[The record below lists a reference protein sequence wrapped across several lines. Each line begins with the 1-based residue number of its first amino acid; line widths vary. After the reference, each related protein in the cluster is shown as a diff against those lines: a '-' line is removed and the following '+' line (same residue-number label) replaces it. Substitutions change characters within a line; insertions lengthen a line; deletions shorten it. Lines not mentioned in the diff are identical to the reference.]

1 MNNRLNFTER
11 LDRTISGGFLKQIKW
26 LIGFTLIVLALLI
39 AISLIFPDTTEIYGI
54 EGKFGRIKGVLYHL
68 IDPGNLSLETN
79 NAVGIQVFTGIVA
92 ALGMVLLSGL
102 LISTLTNVVER
113 RVSDIEDGKVVYN
126 SITGHYVI
134 IGYGSLVVSI
144 IRNVYANETSRRII
158 ILTSQDVRSARADLF
173 AQIPSSWEQ
182 YIHFYS
188 GNIESKEHI
197 SSLNVESAV
206 EIFILGEKDEYGRDS
221 KNLECVRQIAQLR
234 AECNDIINVNVL
246 FDRMTSYSLIQKLS
260 LPLDYIAPGG
270 NISVYF
276 RPFNH
281 YENWAR
287 ILWGYN
293 GGENF
298 GYDNLDYEKI
308 DGNKYVHLVIVGF
321 NRMGR
326 ALFLEALRQCHY
338 PNYDE
343 SAQSVKSRITVIDKG
358 MDNILPEF
366 MSQYP
371 YLDQISDI
379 EIKYVNSCIEDNSVR
394 MMLTEETGN
403 QNSLLTIAVCLE
415 DPDMSLSTG
424 LCLPD
429 EVFYSIVDG
438 KIVKSD
444 TRVLIRQSIVQ
455 EGIGRILEGDQT
467 KYSNVHIFGMSD
479 IGISPSL
486 MNDDWA
492 TYINA
497 FYKTKYP
504 DSQDSPEGKVYNE
517 YKCYLI
523 QAGISLD
530 TSFIDLVTDQTHHEF
545 MHKIARKFWIFLNE
559 SHRFANRYQV
569 DMYHTYMKYPESNRI
584 LEQMEHLRWNADR
597 SIVGYRYINKAD
609 INESEYQKKDIYKF
623 HGDIIPFYALGIK
636 DAEKDSDMIINMKK
650 LTQWANN
657 ICKSV

>member
-126 SITGHYVI
+126 SINGHYVV

-144 IRNVYANETSRRII
+144 IRNVFANETNRRII

-321 NRMGR
+321 NRMGH
-326 ALFLEALRQCHY
+326 CV
-338 PNYDE
+338 
-343 SAQSVKSRITVIDKG
+343 SATT
-358 MDNILPEF
+358 
-366 MSQYP
+366 
-371 YLDQISDI
+371 
-379 EIKYVNSCIEDNSVR
+379 
-394 MMLTEETGN
+394 LTMTKVLKVSKAG
-403 QNSLLTIAVCLE
+403 LL
-415 DPDMSLSTG
+415 
-424 LCLPD
+424 
-429 EVFYSIVDG
+429 
-438 KIVKSD
+438 
-444 TRVLIRQSIVQ
+444 
-455 EGIGRILEGDQT
+455 
-467 KYSNVHIFGMSD
+467 
-479 IGISPSL
+479 
-486 MNDDWA
+486 
-492 TYINA
+492 
-497 FYKTKYP
+497 
-504 DSQDSPEGKVYNE
+504 
-517 YKCYLI
+517 
-523 QAGISLD
+523 
-530 TSFIDLVTDQTHHEF
+530 
-545 MHKIARKFWIFLNE
+545 
-559 SHRFANRYQV
+559 
-569 DMYHTYMKYPESNRI
+569 
-584 LEQMEHLRWNADR
+584 
-597 SIVGYRYINKAD
+597 
-609 INESEYQKKDIYKF
+609 
-623 HGDIIPFYALGIK
+623 
-636 DAEKDSDMIINMKK
+636 
-650 LTQWANN
+650 
-657 ICKSV
+657 

>member
-1 MNNRLNFTER
+1 
-11 LDRTISGGFLKQIKW
+11 
-26 LIGFTLIVLALLI
+26 
-39 AISLIFPDTTEIYGI
+39 
-54 EGKFGRIKGVLYHL
+54 
-68 IDPGNLSLETN
+68 
-79 NAVGIQVFTGIVA
+79 
-92 ALGMVLLSGL
+92 
-102 LISTLTNVVER
+102 
-113 RVSDIEDGKVVYN
+113 
-126 SITGHYVI
+126 
-134 IGYGSLVVSI
+134 
-144 IRNVYANETSRRII
+144 
-158 ILTSQDVRSARADLF
+158 
-173 AQIPSSWEQ
+173 
-182 YIHFYS
+182 
-188 GNIESKEHI
+188 
-197 SSLNVESAV
+197 
-206 EIFILGEKDEYGRDS
+206 
-221 KNLECVRQIAQLR
+221 
-234 AECNDIINVNVL
+234 
-246 FDRMTSYSLIQKLS
+246 
-260 LPLDYIAPGG
+260 
-270 NISVYF
+270 
-276 RPFNH
+276 
-281 YENWAR
+281 
-287 ILWGYN
+287 
-293 GGENF
+293 
-298 GYDNLDYEKI
+298 
-308 DGNKYVHLVIVGF
+308 
-321 NRMGR
+321 
-326 ALFLEALRQCHY
+326 
-338 PNYDE
+338 
-343 SAQSVKSRITVIDKG
+343 

-403 QNSLLTIAVCLE
+403 PDSLLTIAVCLE

-455 EGIGRILEGDQT
+455 EGIGRILEGDLT

-479 IGISPSL
+479 MGISTSL

-504 DSQDSPEGKVYNE
+504 DSPDTPEGKVYNE
-517 YKCYLI
+517 YKSYLT

-584 LEQMEHLRWNADR
+584 LDQMEHLRWNADR
-597 SIVGYRYINKAD
+597 SIVGYRYINKTD